1 MGSPPHHALPTAGT
15 TGPIRPRNAPVAATA
30 AVRPAPVVDGR
41 FLRSTRLATVPLV
54 RGRCLGGLL
63 AREQASTLMDRRWL
77 AGTPRGSDVIED
89 SMSGSSILL
98 ATLLVPVLLLLFVGS
113 AWLYGYLNATKVLA
127 GSDRKLRTF
136 APIDDTRRVAVLIAC
151 HNGAATVAAT
161 VKAAA
166 ANGCDVYVVS
176 DASSDRTVA
185 YARQSGATA
194 VLELTTNVGKPA
206 ALHRGYEHFGLS
218 DRYEAV
224 AILDDDVVIDR
235 RFIAESLRLL
245 RDDVVIVVGKN
256 LTWWPPERRWN
267 ALLAKRTYSYW
278 NYQLIIRRL
287 QSAFGVMNCISGSNS
302 VYRTELL
309 DAILPVQPPYIVDD
323 TFWVLETQ
331 RRELGSIV
339 YAPRARAVLQDP
351 TNLRDWYRQ
360 NLRWLW
366 GTFQGII
373 GHRVGRT
380 YSRFDVAYVLL
391 MLQWVLYIV
400 SGPVALWLIVAS
412 RAPHIL
418 LIFLGGYAA
427 WVLAASI
434 HLRIPRL
441 VLFLPAIMMLD
452 LLYRVIF
459 VHALIKA
466 VRQPTVDRCVWSS
479 PARLATEP
487 QEVTAT

>member
-1 MGSPPHHALPTAGT
+1 ML
-15 TGPIRPRNAPVAATA
+15 AAA
-30 AVRPAPVVDGR
+30 EAKP
-41 FLRSTRLATVPLV
+41 
-54 RGRCLGGLL
+54 
-63 AREQASTLMDRRWL
+63 
-77 AGTPRGSDVIED
+77 
-89 SMSGSSILL
+89 
-98 ATLLVPVLLLLFVGS
+98 
-113 AWLYGYLNATKVLA
+113 
-127 GSDRKLRTF
+127 RTF
-136 APIDDTRRVAVLIAC
+136 ARIGNTRRVAVLITC
-151 HNGAATVAAT
+151 HNGEATIAATVR
-161 VKAAA
+161 AAA

-176 DASSDRTVA
+176 DASGDRTVA
-185 YARQSGATA
+185 HARQAGAVE

-206 ALHRGYEHFGLS
+206 ALHHGYEHFGLS
-218 DRYEAV
+218 TRYEAV

-235 RFIAESLRLL
+235 RFVAECLRLL

-302 VYRTELL
+302 VYRTQLL
-309 DAILPVQPPYIVDD
+309 DEILPVQPPYIVGD

-331 RRELGSIV
+331 RRDLGGTV

-380 YSRFDVAYVLL
+380 YSRFDVAYLLL

-400 SGPVALWLIVAS
+400 SAPPAVWLIMAS
-412 RAPHIL
+412 GAPHIL
-418 LIFLGGYAA
+418 LIFLGGSAA

-441 VLFLPAIMMLD
+441 VLFLPAIMALD
-452 LLYRVIF
+452 LVYRVIF

-479 PARLATEP
+479 PARLATTEP

>member
-1 MGSPPHHALPTAGT
+1 
-15 TGPIRPRNAPVAATA
+15 
-30 AVRPAPVVDGR
+30 
-41 FLRSTRLATVPLV
+41 
-54 RGRCLGGLL
+54 
-63 AREQASTLMDRRWL
+63 
-77 AGTPRGSDVIED
+77 
-89 SMSGSSILL
+89 MSSAILL
-98 ATLLVPVLLLLFVGS
+98 ATLLVPVLMLAFVGS
-113 AWLYGYLNATKVLA
+113 AWVYGYVNAAKVLA
-127 GSDRKLRTF
+127 AAELRPRTF
-136 APIDDTRRVAVLIAC
+136 APIGNARRVAVLIAC
-151 HNGAATVAAT
+151 HNGAATIAAT
-161 VKAAA
+161 VRAAA

-176 DASSDRTVA
+176 DASTDRTVVH
-185 YARQSGATA
+185 ARQGGALD

-206 ALHRGYEHFGLS
+206 ALHRAYEHFELS
-218 DRYEAV
+218 ARYDAV

-235 RFIAESLRLL
+235 RFVAESLRLL

-309 DAILPVQPPYIVDD
+309 DELLPVQPPYIVDD
-323 TFWVLETQ
+323 TYWVLETQ
-331 RRELGSIV
+331 RRQLGGIV

-400 SGPVALWLIVAS
+400 SAPLAVWLIIAS
-412 RAPHIL
+412 GAPHIL

-427 WVLAASI
+427 WVLAASLQ
-434 HLRIPRL
+434 LRIPRL
-441 VLFLPAIMMLD
+441 MLFLPAIMALD

-459 VHALIKA
+459 IHALIKA

>member
-1 MGSPPHHALPTAGT
+1 
-15 TGPIRPRNAPVAATA
+15 
-30 AVRPAPVVDGR
+30 
-41 FLRSTRLATVPLV
+41 
-54 RGRCLGGLL
+54 
-63 AREQASTLMDRRWL
+63 
-77 AGTPRGSDVIED
+77 
-89 SMSGSSILL
+89 MSGGAILL
-98 ATLLVPVLLLLFVGS
+98 ATLLVPILLLMFVGT

-127 GSDRKLRTF
+127 ASERRVRTF
-136 APIDDTRRVAVLIAC
+136 APIGNTRRVAVLIAC
-151 HNGAATVAAT
+151 HNGGSTIAATVR
-161 VKAAA
+161 AAA

-176 DASSDRTVA
+176 DASQDRTVA
-185 YARQSGATA
+185 HAHQAGAVG
-194 VLELTTNVGKPA
+194 VLELTSNVGKPA
-206 ALHRGYEHFGLS
+206 ALHRGYEHFDLS
-218 DRYEAV
+218 SRYEAV

-245 RDDVVIVVGKN
+245 REDVVIVVGKN
-256 LTWWPPERRWN
+256 LTWWPPEHRWN

-309 DAILPVQPPYIVDD
+309 DELLPVQPPYIVDD
-323 TFWVLETQ
+323 TYWVLETQ
-331 RRELGSIV
+331 RRELGGIV

-373 GHRVGRT
+373 GHRVGRSYT
-380 YSRFDVAYVLL
+380 RFDIAYVLL

-400 SGPVALWLIVAS
+400 SAPVAVWLIVAS
-412 RAPHIL
+412 GAPHIL

-441 VLFLPAIMMLD
+441 VLFLPAIMALD

-466 VRQPTVDRCVWSS
+466 VRQPTVERCVWTS

-487 QEVTAT
+487 QEVSP

>member
-1 MGSPPHHALPTAGT
+1 
-15 TGPIRPRNAPVAATA
+15 
-30 AVRPAPVVDGR
+30 
-41 FLRSTRLATVPLV
+41 
-54 RGRCLGGLL
+54 
-63 AREQASTLMDRRWL
+63 
-77 AGTPRGSDVIED
+77 
-89 SMSGSSILL
+89 MSGGAILL
-98 ATLLVPVLLLLFVGS
+98 ATLLVPILLLLFVGS
-113 AWLYGYLNATKVLA
+113 AWVYGYLNAAKVLA
-127 GSDRKLRTF
+127 KSERRVRTF
-136 APIDDTRRVAVLIAC
+136 APIGNTRRVAVLIAC
-151 HNGAATVAAT
+151 HNGGSTIAATVR
-161 VKAAA
+161 AAA

-176 DASSDRTVA
+176 DASQDRTVA
-185 YARQSGATA
+185 HAHQAGAVG

-206 ALHRGYEHFGLS
+206 ALHLGYEHFGLS
-218 DRYEAV
+218 SRYEAV

-235 RFIAESLRLL
+235 RFVAESLRLL
-245 RDDVVIVVGKN
+245 REDVVIVVGKN
-256 LTWWPPERRWN
+256 LTWWPPEHRWN

-309 DAILPVQPPYIVDD
+309 DELLPVQPPYIVDD
-323 TFWVLETQ
+323 TYWVLETQ
-331 RRELGSIV
+331 RRELGGIV

-373 GHRVGRT
+373 GHRVGRSYT
-380 YSRFDVAYVLL
+380 RFDVAYLLL

-400 SGPVALWLIVAS
+400 SAPVAVWLIVAS
-412 RAPHIL
+412 GAPHIL

-441 VLFLPAIMMLD
+441 VLFLPAIMALD

-466 VRQPTVDRCVWSS
+466 VRQPTVERCVWTS

-487 QEVTAT
+487 QEVSP

>member
-1 MGSPPHHALPTAGT
+1 MSVGAL
-15 TGPIRPRNAPVAATA
+15 
-30 AVRPAPVVDGR
+30 
-41 FLRSTRLATVPLV
+41 
-54 RGRCLGGLL
+54 
-63 AREQASTLMDRRWL
+63 
-77 AGTPRGSDVIED
+77 
-89 SMSGSSILL
+89 LL
-98 ATLLVPVLLLLFVGS
+98 ATLLVPILLLLIVGT
-113 AWLYGYLNATKVLA
+113 AWIYGYLNAAKVLA
-127 GSDRKLRTF
+127 SSERRPRTF
-136 APIDDTRRVAVLIAC
+136 AAIDDTCRVAVLIAC
-151 HNGAATVAAT
+151 HDGQATIAATVR
-161 VKAAA
+161 AAA

-176 DASSDRTVA
+176 DASRDRTA
-185 YARQSGATA
+185 AHARQGGAVG

-206 ALHRGYEHFGLS
+206 ALLRGYEHFDLS
-218 DRYEAV
+218 ARYEAV

-235 RFIAESLRLL
+235 SFVVESLRLL
-245 RDDVVIVVGKN
+245 RGDVVIVVGKN

-267 ALLAKRTYSYW
+267 VLLAKRTYSYW

-302 VYRTELL
+302 IYRTELL
-309 DAILPVQPPYIVDD
+309 DELLPVKPPYIVDD
-323 TFWVLETQ
+323 TYWVLETQ
-331 RRELGSIV
+331 RRKLGRIV

-373 GHRVGRT
+373 GHRVGRS

-400 SGPVALWLIVAS
+400 SAPLAVWLIVAS
-412 RAPHIL
+412 AAPHML

-427 WVLAASI
+427 WVLAASV

-441 VLFLPAIMMLD
+441 VLFLPAIMALD

-459 VHALIKA
+459 LHALIKA

-479 PARLATEP
+479 PARLASEP

>member
-1 MGSPPHHALPTAGT
+1 
-15 TGPIRPRNAPVAATA
+15 
-30 AVRPAPVVDGR
+30 
-41 FLRSTRLATVPLV
+41 
-54 RGRCLGGLL
+54 
-63 AREQASTLMDRRWL
+63 
-77 AGTPRGSDVIED
+77 
-89 SMSGSSILL
+89 MSGGAILL
-98 ATLLVPVLLLLFVGS
+98 ATLLVPILLLLFVGS
-113 AWLYGYLNATKVLA
+113 AWIYGYLNSAKVLA
-127 GSDRKLRTF
+127 LSERRPRAF
-136 APIDDTRRVAVLIAC
+136 APIGTTRRVAVLIAC
-151 HNGAATVAAT
+151 HNGETTIAATVR
-161 VKAAA
+161 AAA

-185 YARQSGATA
+185 HARQSGAIG

-206 ALHRGYEHFGLS
+206 ALYRGYEHFDLRA
-218 DRYEAV
+218 RYEAV
-224 AILDDDVVIDR
+224 AILDDDVEIER
-235 RFIAESLRLL
+235 RFVAECLRLL

-267 ALLAKRTYSYW
+267 ALLAKRTYCYW

-309 DAILPVQPPYIVDD
+309 DELLPVQPPYIVDD
-323 TFWVLETQ
+323 TYWVLETQ
-331 RRELGSIV
+331 RRRLGGIV

-373 GHRVGRT
+373 GHRVGRSYT
-380 YSRFDVAYVLL
+380 RFDVAYVLL
-391 MLQWVLYIV
+391 MLQWALYIV
-400 SGPVALWLIVAS
+400 SAPLAFWLIVAFG
-412 RAPHIL
+412 APHIL

-441 VLFLPAIMMLD
+441 MLFLPAIMALD

-459 VHALIKA
+459 VHALFKA